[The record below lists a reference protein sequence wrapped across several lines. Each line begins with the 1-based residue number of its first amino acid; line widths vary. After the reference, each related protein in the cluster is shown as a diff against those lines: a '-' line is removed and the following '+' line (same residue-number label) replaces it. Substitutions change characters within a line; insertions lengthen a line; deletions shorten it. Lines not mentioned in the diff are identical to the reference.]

1 MAKIAGIILA
11 SGISRRFGTDKLLYK
26 INGKYIIS
34 YVIENVNYSNL
45 NEKIIVI
52 NNYDKY
58 KDIIPGNFK
67 TVMNSDY
74 LKGMA
79 YSIVNGIKN
88 VNNNAAMIIPGDMPL
103 INSSIINKLIEYF
116 NENDYGIVGLLD
128 DNIIKSP
135 VIFSKSYFSELL
147 NLSGDQGGK
156 SLIKKHLNDFHGIN
170 INKNLLKDIDY
181 INDIGFVEEMLNKKH

>member
-88 VNNNAAMIIPGDMPL
+88 VNNNAGMIIPGDMPL